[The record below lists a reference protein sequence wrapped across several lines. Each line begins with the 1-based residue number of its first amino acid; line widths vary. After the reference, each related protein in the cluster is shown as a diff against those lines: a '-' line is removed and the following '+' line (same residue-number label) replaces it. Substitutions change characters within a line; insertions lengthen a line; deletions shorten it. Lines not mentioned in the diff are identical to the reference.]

1 MKRIFLNFA
10 FLLFSLILPP
20 PLEVRAEETTE
31 TQSEIGTYS
40 AVGLLAVG
48 GAGSIIIAQNLK
60 KKKDE
65 PSSEIK
71 KEDRDPREFE

>member
-20 PLEVRAEETTE
+20 PLEVKAEETTTE
-31 TQSEIGTYS
+31 TEIGTYS